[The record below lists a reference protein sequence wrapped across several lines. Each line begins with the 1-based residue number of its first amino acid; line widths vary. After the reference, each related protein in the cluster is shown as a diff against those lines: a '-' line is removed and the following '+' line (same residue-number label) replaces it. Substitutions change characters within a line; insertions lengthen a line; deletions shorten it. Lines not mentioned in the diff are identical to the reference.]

1 MSKQRHYYN
10 ITGKNAAGE
19 LEYTKRLLECDDKFE
34 QDLVM
39 LAFPIGMMKD
49 ISSVLKNFKL
59 RDDAKFFYSECRE
72 VVSVPEKHVNEKGEG
87 KLTFMSYFHKFPD
100 SVAHFFD
107 DAIVVVVLHPQGKFN
122 EQGLQDYNMIGY
134 IHANIIHFKDADG
147 NVREGYYYNV
157 LRMSEATVEGEAIY
171 RRKRIFT
178 TMFSILLDLTIIND
192 IHFVYANM
200 GRENQGI
207 LDALK
212 MNSERTG
219 KLYETYPMRNN
230 THINLVIGSKSSAAR
245 LIDISNDTTRLKEY
259 YQKIIA
265 LRENYVFNQLHSEEK
280 FFNMVRRI
288 LSSSKSSRIFMLPDT
303 EGNMAAAGFFI
314 NWADYLHLKLQ
325 NPKGFFKVID
335 SLRITDNILY
345 ITLLVGDTKS
355 VKSLIKGGAHY
366 FRKNHGNQVTVLNAH
381 EGDPYFEI
389 KKSVIYDPFVYFT
402 IYDQPEMLEKMKEK
416 SKDEKGNVR
425 IFIDTPM
432 L

>member
-10 ITGKNAAGE
+10 ITKHNAAGE
-19 LEYTKRLLECDDKFE
+19 LEYTKRMLECDDKFE

-87 KLTFMSYFHKFPD
+87 KLTFMSYFHTFPD
-100 SVAHFFD
+100 SVSHFFD
-107 DAIVVVVLHPQGKFN
+107 DAIVVVVLHPHGKFN

-147 NVREGYYYNV
+147 QIREGYYYNV

-178 TMFSILLDLTIIND
+178 TVFSVLLDLTILND

-212 MNSERTG
+212 MNSERTAPG
-219 KLYETYPMRNN
+219 L
-230 THINLVIGSKSSAAR
+230 R
-245 LIDISNDTTRLKEY
+245 L
-259 YQKIIA
+259 
-265 LRENYVFNQLHSEEK
+265 
-280 FFNMVRRI
+280 
-288 LSSSKSSRIFMLPDT
+288 
-303 EGNMAAAGFFI
+303 
-314 NWADYLHLKLQ
+314 
-325 NPKGFFKVID
+325 
-335 SLRITDNILY
+335 
-345 ITLLVGDTKS
+345 
-355 VKSLIKGGAHY
+355 
-366 FRKNHGNQVTVLNAH
+366 
-381 EGDPYFEI
+381 
-389 KKSVIYDPFVYFT
+389 
-402 IYDQPEMLEKMKEK
+402 
-416 SKDEKGNVR
+416 
-425 IFIDTPM
+425 
-432 L
+432 